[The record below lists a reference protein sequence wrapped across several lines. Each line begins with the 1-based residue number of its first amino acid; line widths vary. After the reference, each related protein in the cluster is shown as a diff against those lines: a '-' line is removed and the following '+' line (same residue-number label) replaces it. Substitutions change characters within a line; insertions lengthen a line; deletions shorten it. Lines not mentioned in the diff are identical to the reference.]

1 MRLPETGF
9 IQERGWLFLII
20 MSGLALRVAAISL
33 FSHTPVSDE
42 LAYQSM
48 ALNLIRGNGIV
59 DWMGNHAMF
68 NVGYALFVL
77 APIFALFDEDIF
89 AARLLNALLGGLA
102 ILLCY
107 AVAKEAGIGKIGR
120 LLAAAMWALYL
131 PASVNVVYL
140 AKENLMIP
148 LMLGV
153 IWCALRLAK
162 EPSYT
167 ASLGCGILFGLLA
180 LTGNAALSL
189 AAPVAFALGFTSARL
204 GRKLLLSLAILISAV
219 VVATPWMVRNTQ
231 VLGAPVLNT
240 NGGFNLYLGN
250 NPAATGMFVSIADT
264 PRGQTWDELR
274 KEGEVLASDTLKGE
288 AIAWIKDN
296 PSTFITLALQKAAL
310 FWMPPFHGSKDQ
322 ASKVESAVRVMWT
335 LQFIILLAGAIGG
348 VFVTNLRGRP
358 MAVFWIAIASY
369 TAVHMLFYVT
379 FRYREPIMP
388 LLCVL
393 AAMTFQSFWDRWK
406 YRRDHSGGAL
416 KRAVLVSNTE

>member
-1 MRLPETGF
+1 MKLSKISF
-9 IQERGWLFLII
+9 VIHERGWLLLII

-33 FSHTPVSDE
+33 FNHLPESDE

-48 ALNLIRGNGIV
+48 ALNLIGGNGIV

-68 NVGYALFVL
+68 NIGYPLFIL
-77 APIFALFDEDIF
+77 APIFALFDQDLF

-162 EPSYT
+162 EPSYI
-167 ASLGCGILFGLLA
+167 ASLGCGVLFGLLA

-189 AAPVAFALGFTSARL
+189 AAPVTLALGFASARL

-264 PRGQTWDELR
+264 PRGPSWDELR
-274 KEGEVLASDTLKGE
+274 KKGEILASDTLKGE
-288 AIAWIKDN
+288 AIAWIKEN
-296 PSTFITLALQKAAL
+296 PSTFAILAWKKAVL
-310 FWMPPFHGSKDQ
+310 FWMPPFHGSKNQ
-322 ASKVESAVRVMWT
+322 TSKVESGVRVMWT
-335 LQFIILLAGAIGG
+335 IQYIILLVGTIGG
-348 VFVTNLRGRP
+348 IFVTSLRGRP

-393 AAMTFQSFWDRWK
+393 SAMTFQSWWDRWK
-406 YRRDHSGGAL
+406 YTQEHSEGTL
-416 KRAVLVSNTE
+416 TNAV